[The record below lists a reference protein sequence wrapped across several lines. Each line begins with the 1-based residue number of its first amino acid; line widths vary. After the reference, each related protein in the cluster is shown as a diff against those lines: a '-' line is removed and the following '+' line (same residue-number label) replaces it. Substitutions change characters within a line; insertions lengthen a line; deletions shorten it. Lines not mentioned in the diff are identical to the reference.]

1 MTRNYSDYFSDMY
14 DAVCSAE
21 NFISSMEYDDFVRDS
36 KTIYAVVRALEIIGE
51 ASSNIPDE
59 IRKKY
64 PALPWSQMKGMRN
77 KLIHEYF
84 GVNVKVIWKTVKE
97 DLPPLKEILNKI
109 LSS

>member
-1 MTRNYSDYFSDMY
+1 MTRDYSDYFSDMY

-21 NFISSMEYDDFVRDS
+21 NFIAGISYDDFVRDS
-36 KTIYAVVRALEIIGE
+36 KTIYAVIRALEIIGE
-51 ASSNIPDE
+51 ASSKIPED

-64 PALPWSQMKGMRN
+64 PALPWNEMKGMRN

-97 DLPPLKEILNKI
+97 DL
-109 LSS
+109 